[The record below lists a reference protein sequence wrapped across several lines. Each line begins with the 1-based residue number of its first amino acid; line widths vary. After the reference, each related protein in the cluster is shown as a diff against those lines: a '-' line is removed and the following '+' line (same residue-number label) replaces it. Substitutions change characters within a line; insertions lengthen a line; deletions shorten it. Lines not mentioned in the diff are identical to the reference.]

1 MVPRIKRKIHNKT
14 KSIKH
19 ISILKHSKQFKALKP
34 DISRIVFEVK
44 CIQIS
49 IYTVSILMLI
59 YTMLRNKFALIK
71 IQMFTNTDYNHKNY
85 YKFNLVLEI
94 LLMPGMVN

>member
-1 MVPRIKRKIHNKT
+1 MVN
-14 KSIKH
+14 
-19 ISILKHSKQFKALKP
+19 
-34 DISRIVFEVK
+34 

-71 IQMFTNTDYNHKNY
+71 IRKIQMFTNTDYNHKNY
-85 YKFNLVLEI
+85 YKFTLMLEI